1 MLDSAAMNFQEIA
14 QQDGSIQV
22 TLDGKPLSC
31 LVCGNN
37 SYHEKNSMLNTRAR
51 EFFNVAWTGDK
62 TTNFVCT
69 KCGYVF
75 WFLI

>member
-1 MLDSAAMNFQEIA
+1 MDFKEIE
-14 QQDGSIQV
+14 QPDGSIQV
-22 TLDGKPLSC
+22 TLDGKPLTC

-37 SYHEKNSMLNTRAR
+37 CYHERGSMMNTRVR

-62 TTNFVCT
+62 ATNFVCT
-69 KCGYVF
+69 NCGYVF